1 VLALHDDD
9 LEAMSYKRNRFTTVT
24 SQEQLLFTEI
34 DINAKQ
40 MTHTHTQHISW
51 QIEAARCSC
60 EPSLRAT
67 IQHKVQK
74 IFPTCHTMTI
84 IALDHKRVPD
94 PYITLQVSQQ
104 NRKESGTG
112 M

>member
-1 VLALHDDD
+1 VLALHDD
-9 LEAMSYKRNRFTTVT
+9 LEAKRNRFTTVT
-24 SQEQLLFTEI
+24 SQERLLFTEI

-40 MTHTHTQHISW
+40 MTHTHKHISW

-67 IQHKVQK
+67 IQHKAQK